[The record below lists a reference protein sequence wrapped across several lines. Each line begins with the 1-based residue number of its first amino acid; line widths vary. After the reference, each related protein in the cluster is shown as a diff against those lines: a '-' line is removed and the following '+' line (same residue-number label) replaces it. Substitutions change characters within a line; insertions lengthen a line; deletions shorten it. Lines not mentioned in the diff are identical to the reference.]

1 MGGTTDVID
10 RFIAYTHAEKYRQ
23 YAVFD
28 YSEGYEKILSVR
40 NVELINHRNDKLFP
54 TDIRLKVSYDT
65 FSSARTFAVT
75 LIDNGIAVLED
86 GCSGGKP
93 DSYGAPIRGVL
104 PDSRIRFR
112 VSTRY
117 FMRPDGMRDGEEA
130 VSVRQY

>member
-1 MGGTTDVID
+1 MLLDLSRIIGGTTEVID

-28 YSEGYEKILSVR
+28 YSEGYEKILFDR
-40 NVELINHRNDKLFP
+40 NTEIFNHRNDQLFP
-54 TDIRLKVSYDT
+54 ADIRLKVSCDT

-93 DSYGAPIRGVL
+93 DSYGAVKAPFFLTNV
-104 PDSRIRFR
+104 
-112 VSTRY
+112 V
-117 FMRPDGMRDGEEA
+117 
-130 VSVRQY
+130 